1 MTSPLPPHWTLR
13 GETADAIL
21 GYYQGLRE
29 TEPGYVGYSE
39 TTLKQVIAKTA
50 LQLPATRI
58 VDLGSGPNPVVLF
71 QIHSARSAVELTAVE
86 LSADFCDHARAN
98 ASKLGIPLTVV
109 NASVHE
115 TGLAEGSFD
124 LAILAETLEHIPD
137 ELERPTLEEARSLL
151 SPGGH
156 LIVSVPN
163 ADSLFER
170 YTTWRRGFVEEHPL
184 HLREY
189 TVRRLAASIDAAGFE
204 VVRHL
209 AVPPPPAGR
218 VARLMSAVPVPARWS
233 LKAALVAR
241 VP

>member
-1 MTSPLPPHWTLR
+1 M
-13 GETADAIL
+13 IL
-21 GYYQGLRE
+21 SFYRELRE
-29 TEPGYVGYSE
+29 VNPGFVGYSE
-39 TTLKQVIAKTA
+39 ATLKQLIVKTA

-71 QIHSARSAVELTAVE
+71 HIHSARPTVDLTAVD
-86 LSADFCDHARAN
+86 LSADFCNHAREN
-98 ASKLGIPLTVV
+98 ASKLTVPLTVV
-109 NASVHE
+109 NASVHD
-115 TGLAEGSFD
+115 TGLGKGSFD

-151 SPGGH
+151 HPGGH

-170 YTTWRRGFVEEHPL
+170 YTTWRRGFVDEHPH
-184 HLREY
+184 HLRDY
-189 TVRRLAASIDAAGFE
+189 TLDRLSASVEAAGFE
-204 VVRHL
+204 VVRRL
-209 AVPPPPAGR
+209 AVPPPASDGR
-218 VARLMSAVPVPARWS
+218 VARLLSALPVPARWS